1 MGRRECEEGF
11 IILRRLQNTTLLF
24 RQTLKLSNN
33 GFLFN
38 RAFSRDFALSA
49 IALGIYISMKIF
61 NIPDITTDG
70 SYTLGGVVTA
80 KMLVLHQP
88 VFVVMPVVILAGA
101 MAGTLTGLIHTKLK
115 INALLAGILVM
126 KRSLGA
132 INLTIMGRSNIP
144 LGSYPSIFTLINIS
158 DNANHNTFWIL
169 ILFVAVITLL
179 IGYLLKTDFGIAMR
193 ATGNSESMIRALGVN
208 TDRMKITGLALAN
221 ALTAL
226 ASGGFPWR
234 IQNQSFADISM
245 GIGIVITG
253 LGSVIIAETFIN
265 WFGITSVW
273 LSLVLVLA
281 GAIIFQMVLA
291 FTLSIGVDATLLK
304 LVTAVFV
311 LLIVS
316 LPRLSFKS
324 SS

>member
-1 MGRRECEEGF
+1 MDF
-11 IILRRLQNTTLLF
+11 YLTALLQGLCF
-24 RQTLKLSNN
+24 
-33 GFLFN
+33 
-38 RAFSRDFALSA
+38 SA

-80 KMLVLHQP
+80 ILLTHHLP
-88 VFVVMPVVILAGA
+88 VYIILPAVIVAGA
-101 MAGTLTGLIHTKLK
+101 IAGALTGLIHTKLK
-115 INALLAGILVM
+115 VNALLAGILVM
-126 KRSLGA
+126 TALYSV
-132 INLTIMGRSNIP
+132 NLTLLGRSNIP
-144 LGSYPSIFTLINIS
+144 LINISTIFTLINIS
-158 DNANHNTFWIL
+158 ADPNHNTFWIL
-169 ILFVAVITLL
+169 LVFVAAVTLI

-193 ATGNSESMIRALGVN
+193 ATGNSESMIRSLGVN

-226 ASGGFPWR
+226 SGFLFTQLQG
-234 IQNQSFADISM
+234 FADINM
-245 GIGIVITG
+245 GIGIVIVG
-253 LGSVIIAETFIN
+253 LGSVIIAETLIN
-265 WFGITSVW
+265 WFKITSVW
-273 LSLVLVLA
+273 ISLVLVLS
-281 GAIIFQMVLA
+281 GAVIFQFVLA
-291 FTLSIGVDATLLK
+291 VTLSIGVDANLLK